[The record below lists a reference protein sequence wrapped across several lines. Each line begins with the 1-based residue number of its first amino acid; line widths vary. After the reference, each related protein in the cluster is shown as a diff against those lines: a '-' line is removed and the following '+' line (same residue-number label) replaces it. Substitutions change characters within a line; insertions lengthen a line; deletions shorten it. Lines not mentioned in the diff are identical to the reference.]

1 MGLQTISEKTQI
13 CDNEFL
19 KFSTSY
25 VYSKYLFWIFENIKR
40 RTIFSYFV
48 RLQQN
53 RNATDITISVVS
65 SGGHLGTSLKIA
77 PYIYRNA
84 TVFKLR
90 LMTKWDDW
98 CQNILHAALTHFPNC
113 ALMAWQRSTSYFAIR
128 TKKILKHLLTPGN
141 DIPTFFSFLVGL
153 WQCWKLF
160 TCYDNFIFSLNKL

>member
-1 MGLQTISEKTQI
+1 MLRQRALLSGQTQI
-13 CDNEFL
+13 CDDEFL
-19 KFSTSY
+19 KVSSSY
-25 VYSKYLFWIFENIKR
+25 DYSKYLFGIFENKKR

-98 CQNILHAALTHFPNC
+98 CQNILLHAALTHFPNC
-113 ALMAWQRSTSYFAIR
+113 ALMAWQRSASYFR
-128 TKKILKHLLTPGN
+128 TKKKYSNICLFPLVISRLSSHFWSAFDMVPLLQ
-141 DIPTFFSFLVGL
+141 
-153 WQCWKLF
+153 WW
-160 TCYDNFIFSLNKL
+160 IF